1 MGTMHILPEIM
12 LTVGGVLV
20 MVVESFLRRESSR
33 FPVALLACIA
43 ALAAMGASVWQLHAA
58 PADAYWGSIHTD
70 GFSSFFHVLLSGILL
85 CSLLLSADYFK
96 GRAYRGELY
105 ALMLFGTT
113 GMMFMTSAA
122 SLLLVFIGLEISSI
136 SSYVMTGY
144 RRDSATGPEAALKYF
159 LLGSF
164 ATAFFLYG
172 VALAFGATG
181 SDNIAIIGSLLALN
195 PSSLAPVALALML
208 IGLGLK
214 VSAAPFH
221 VWTPDVYEGAPSP
234 VTAFMSTGPKA
245 AAFAVLLRVLLV
257 SFPTLHVKWSVIV
270 WVLAA
275 LSMTIGNLG
284 ALMQTSIKRMLAY
297 SSIAHAGYILVAV
310 AAGTAEGTAAAAF
323 YLVSYAAMNLGA
335 FAVLS
340 YAARYEERAV
350 SLSDFAGLARR
361 SPFVAA
367 TFTLFLLSLIGIPF
381 TGGFFGKFYVFTSAL
396 HSGLVWLTVIGLLN
410 SGVGAYYYLRA
421 IATMYMDAPE
431 AGTMLELK
439 PMQFGTATVLV
450 ITAATTLFLGIV
462 PGHVLEAAQ
471 RGLMANAGGSYV
483 VAVPAISGPGRTG
496 GSAFGANGE
505 GGR

>member
-1 MGTMHILPEIM
+1 MGTLHILPEIV
-12 LTVGGVLV
+12 LTVGGVLA
-20 MVVESFLRRESSR
+20 MVLESFLKPKSSR
-33 FPVALLACIA
+33 FSIALLACIA
-43 ALAAMGASVWQLHAA
+43 ALVAMGASVWQLHAA
-58 PADAYWGSIHTD
+58 PADAYFGSVHTD

-85 CSLLLSADYFK
+85 CGLLLSADYFR
-96 GRAYRGELY
+96 GRASRGELY
-105 ALMLFGTT
+105 ALMLFGTV
-113 GMMFMTSAA
+113 GMMFMASAA

-144 RRDSATGPEAALKYF
+144 RKQSATGPEAALKYF

-181 SDNIAIIGSLLALN
+181 SDNIAIIGAVLAVN
-195 PSSLAPVALALML
+195 PSSLAAVAMAMML

-245 AAFAVLLRVLLV
+245 AAFAVLLRLLTV
-257 SFPTLHVKWSVIV
+257 AFPTLQLKWTVIV
-270 WVLAA
+270 WILAA

-284 ALMQTSIKRMLAY
+284 ALVQTSIKRMLAY
-297 SSIAHAGYILVAV
+297 SAIAHAGYILVAV
-310 AAGTAEGTAAAAF
+310 AAGSPEGTAAAAF
-323 YLVSYAAMNLGA
+323 YLVSYSAMNIGA

-340 YAARYEERAV
+340 FAARYEERAV
-350 SLSDFAGLARR
+350 SFTDFAGLARR

-381 TGGFFGKFYVFTSAL
+381 TGGFFGKFYVFTAAL
-396 HSGLVWLTVIGLLN
+396 HSHLLWLTVIGLLN
-410 SGVGAYYYLRA
+410 SGIGAFYYLRA
-421 IATMYMDAPE
+421 ISTMYMDAPE
-431 AGTMLELK
+431 AGGMLELK

-450 ITAATTLFLGIV
+450 ITAAFTLFLGIV

-471 RGLMANAGGSYV
+471 RATITRVAGQTYLMRMPV
-483 VAVPAISGPGRTG
+483 VSV
-496 GSAFGANGE
+496 E
-505 GGR
+505 K

>member
-1 MGTMHILPEIM
+1 MGTLHILPEII
-12 LTVGGVLV
+12 LTIGGILV
-20 MVVESFLRRESSR
+20 MVVESFLRKQSSR
-33 FPVALLACIA
+33 FGVAFLACLT
-43 ALAAMGASVWQLHAA
+43 ALAGMGASVWQLHAA

-70 GFSSFFHVLLSGILL
+70 AYSSFFHVLLAGILL
-85 CSLLLSADYFK
+85 CSLLVSTDYFR

-144 RRDSATGPEAALKYF
+144 RKGSATGAEAALKYF

-181 SDNIAIIGSLLALN
+181 SDNLAIIGSVLAVS
-195 PSSLAPVALALML
+195 PSFLAPITLALML

-234 VTAFMSTGPKA
+234 VTGFMSTGPKA
-245 AAFAVLLRVLLV
+245 AAFAVLLRILFVA
-257 SFPTLHVKWSVIV
+257 FPMLHLKWSVIV
-270 WVLAA
+270 WILAA

-284 ALMQTSIKRMLAY
+284 ALRQTSIKRMLAY
-297 SSIAHAGYILVAV
+297 SSIAHAGYILVAI
-310 AAGTAEGTAAAAF
+310 AAGTTEGVAAASF
-323 YLVSYAAMNLGA
+323 YLVSYAAMNVGA

-350 SLSDFAGLARR
+350 NITDFAGLARR
-361 SPFVAA
+361 NSFLAA

-396 HSGLVWLTVIGLLN
+396 HAGLTWLTILGLLN
-410 SGVGAYYYLRA
+410 SGVGAFYYLRI
-421 IATMYMDAPE
+421 IATMYMDAKDSS
-431 AGTMLELK
+431 TTLELR
-439 PMQFGTATVLV
+439 PMSFGTATVLV
-450 ITAATTLFLGIV
+450 LAAAVTLFLGIV
-462 PGHVLEAAQ
+462 PTHVLDAAQ
-471 RGLMANAGGSYV
+471 NGAANLTSMSTQAPAHQYTPPVILEMAPTPSH
-483 VAVPAISGPGRTG
+483 
-496 GSAFGANGE
+496 
-505 GGR
+505 